1 MDVGVFLVMD
11 PHTGKPV
18 KQLEWQQLSVKNFD
32 GNKFQGIET
41 TPVLTAERIKAAI
54 AMVA

>member
-41 TPVLTAERIKAAI
+41 TSV
-54 AMVA
+54 